1 MELVMKQPT
10 SFFET
15 LQKLIPQK
23 GGNIVYE
30 EEGILGKG
38 ISLTSA
44 LRHIQRE
51 LGNIEANS
59 TLFIIDRYFTLANN
73 TLANNKKRQTQAKAY
88 ASQLYDW
95 VEKTGIREVN
105 IYSNPS
111 QTFKDVVTEQFDGRI
126 SLHWGESNKDIHD
139 RLWIIKNEQGVH
151 GVMVG
156 SSLSDFGKSFT
167 LVCPIPQIDIDQ
179 LAELLRQHGIPI

>member
-1 MELVMKQPT
+1 MELVMKRPM

-15 LQKLIPQK
+15 LQKLFPQK
-23 GGNIVYE
+23 GENIVYE

-38 ISLTSA
+38 ISLPSA
-44 LRHIQRE
+44 LKQIQRE
-51 LGNIEANS
+51 LGIIEANS
-59 TLFIIDRYFTLANN
+59 TLFIIDRYFTL
-73 TLANNKKRQTQAKAY
+73 TDGKEKQAKEKQAKEY

-156 SSLSDFGKSFT
+156 SSLSGFGKSFT
-167 LVCPIPQIDIDQ
+167 LVCPIPLKDIDQ

>member
-1 MELVMKQPT
+1 MELVIKQPI

-73 TLANNKKRQTQAKAY
+73 KKRQAKVY

-167 LVCPIPQIDIDQ
+167 LVCPIPPIDIDQ

>member
-1 MELVMKQPT
+1 MELVMKRPM

-15 LQKLIPQK
+15 LQKLFPKK

-38 ISLTSA
+38 ISLPTA
-44 LRHIQRE
+44 LKQIQRE

-59 TLFIIDRYFTLANN
+59 TLFIIDRYFTLADGKEN
-73 TLANNKKRQTQAKAY
+73 QAKEY
-88 ASQLYDW
+88 ASPLYNW
-95 VEKTGIREVN
+95 VKKTGIREVN
-105 IYSNPS
+105 IYSNSS
-111 QTFKDVVTEQFDGRI
+111 QTFKDAVTEQFDGQI
-126 SLHWGESNKDIHD
+126 LLLWENEKNIHD

-156 SSLSDFGKSFT
+156 SSLSGFGKSFT
-167 LVCPIPQIDIDQ
+167 LVCPIPPKDIDQ
-179 LAELLRQHGIPI
+179 LAELLRQHDIPI

>member
-1 MELVMKQPT
+1 MELVMKRPM

-15 LQKLIPQK
+15 LQKLFPQK

-38 ISLTSA
+38 ISLPSA
-44 LRHIQRE
+44 LKQIQRE

-59 TLFIIDRYFTLANN
+59 TLFIIDRYFTLADGKEN
-73 TLANNKKRQTQAKAY
+73 QAKEY

-95 VEKTGIREVN
+95 VEKTGIHEVN

>member
-1 MELVMKQPT
+1 MELVMKRPVR
-10 SFFET
+10 FFEV

-73 TLANNKKRQTQAKAY
+73 TLANNKKRQAQAKAY
-88 ASQLYDW
+88 ASQLYNW
-95 VEKTGIREVN
+95 VKKTGIREVN
-105 IYSNPS
+105 IYSNSS
-111 QTFKDVVTEQFDGRI
+111 QTFKDAVTEQFDGQI
-126 SLHWGESNKDIHD
+126 PLLWENEKNIHD

-167 LVCPIPQIDIDQ
+167 LVCPIPPKDIDQ
-179 LAELLRQHGIPI
+179 LAELLRQHDIPI

>member
-1 MELVMKQPT
+1 MELVMKRPM

-15 LQKLIPQK
+15 LQKLFPQK

-38 ISLTSA
+38 ISLPSA
-44 LRHIQRE
+44 LKQIQRE

-59 TLFIIDRYFTLANN
+59 TLFIIDRYFTLADG
-73 TLANNKKRQTQAKAY
+73 KEKQAKEY
-88 ASQLYDW
+88 ASQLYNW
-95 VEKTGIREVN
+95 VKKTGIREVN

-111 QTFKDVVTEQFDGRI
+111 QTFKDAVTELFDGQI
-126 SLHWGESNKDIHD
+126 LFLWENEKNIHD

-156 SSLSDFGKSFT
+156 SSLSGFGKSFT
-167 LVCPIPQIDIDQ
+167 LVCPISLKDIDQ